1 MTHRLRRVSAR
12 PLPAFKDY
20 VEVLAKWLHE
30 LDAWALAITFTIKRH
45 DHRGRPV
52 NQHVVNKTI
61 RHFVNTLNQGCFGRS
76 KADKG
81 FTVGFAAAYG
91 WGIYDDHPHVHISVT
106 TPKHIA
112 IEMFYDLIDKASKAC
127 HWIDKHRKIER
138 YRDMGWMRYLVHHG
152 ADQVLVELVR
162 PAHPA

>member
-52 NQHVVNKTI
+52 NQQVVNMSPAP
-61 RHFVNTLNQGCFGRS
+61 VN
-76 KADKG
+76 
-81 FTVGFAAAYG
+81 
-91 WGIYDDHPHVHISVT
+91 
-106 TPKHIA
+106 
-112 IEMFYDLIDKASKAC
+112 
-127 HWIDKHRKIER
+127 
-138 YRDMGWMRYLVHHG
+138 
-152 ADQVLVELVR
+152 
-162 PAHPA
+162 